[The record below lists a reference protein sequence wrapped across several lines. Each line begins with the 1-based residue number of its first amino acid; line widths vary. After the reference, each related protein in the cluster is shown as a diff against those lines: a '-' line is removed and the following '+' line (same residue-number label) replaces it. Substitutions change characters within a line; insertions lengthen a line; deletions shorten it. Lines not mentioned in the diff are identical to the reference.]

1 MNEVEV
7 REVIKLTITA
17 RSLDCYEY
25 LMRRRNVMGKKWKL
39 LWFFFFCKD
48 GKNGGRKEEK
58 NERKKEQKR
67 KRETKNEGRK

>member
-48 GKNGGRKEEK
+48 GKNGGRKEGRKEEK
-58 NERKKEQKR
+58 MKERKKRRGREKHQK
-67 KRETKNEGRK
+67 